1 MNTQS
6 IVHIS
11 TELIVLS
18 SITFFFMKKNKENE
32 KKIEELQHRVNKQD
46 NQSKS
51 IENHINSLYQ
61 MIDALSDSSN
71 VKKEPISVPV
81 TNLRNRFFKQKIS
94 ITEDDDDDDHSQSHS
109 HSHSRDNNS
118 IEKSHVKQSS
128 NFKQPSIFP
137 MEAIFGLMSS
147 LNSSSP
153 PKQFDNHEPVKA
165 EFLNDKILQ
174 DDENE
179 DDIKDELNLLL
190 NEKK

>member
-32 KKIEELQHRVNKQD
+32 KKIEELQNRVTKHD
-46 NQSKS
+46 TQSKT

-61 MIDALSDSSN
+61 MIDALTEYSN
-71 VKKEPISVPV
+71 GNKESISVPV
-81 TNLRNRFFKQKIS
+81 TQLRNRFFKKNIS
-94 ITEDDDDDDHSQSHS
+94 INEEEDDHDHDHKHS
-109 HSHSRDNNS
+109 HSHSDHSRD
-118 IEKSHVKQSS
+118 KVKQST
-128 NFKQPSIFP
+128 NFKQASMFP

-153 PKQFDNHEPVKA
+153 PKHFDNHDPVKA
-165 EFLNDKILQ
+165 EILNDKVSL

>member
-18 SITFFFMKKNKENE
+18 SITFFFMKKNKEHE
-32 KKIEELQHRVNKQD
+32 KKIEELQNRVNKHD
-46 NQSKS
+46 SQSKT

-61 MIDALSDSSN
+61 MIDALTESSSS
-71 VKKEPISVPV
+71 KKEPISVPI
-81 TNLRNRFFKQKIS
+81 TQLRNRFFKKNIS
-94 ITEDDDDDDHSQSHS
+94 INEEDDYEDKHSRDDHS
-109 HSHSRDNNS
+109 R
-118 IEKSHVKQSS
+118 EKVKQTT
-128 NFKQPSIFP
+128 NFKQTSMFP

-147 LNSSSP
+147 LNSSTPS
-153 PKQFDNHEPVKA
+153 KQFDDHEPVKA
-165 EFLNDKILQ
+165 EILNDKVL

-190 NEKK
+190 NEKKIN